1 MFFVH
6 KHEDVNF
13 TSNLLLFSILTEL
26 RFAWKSLSAE
36 GLMLMNLGNG
46 FLKLL
51 FPPFVVYI
59 YWEVL
64 ETIFAWKKNKK
75 QKTLRLI
82 NKEIKPLLKKILF
95 LRELS
100 RKYRIATYSIPPC
113 MHSFF
118 IQNHPSEQYIC

>member
-46 FLKLL
+46 FWKLL

-64 ETIFAWKKNKK
+64 ETIFAWKKKK
-75 QKTLRLI
+75 NTSVDKQRDKATFEK
-82 NKEIKPLLKKILF
+82 NS
-95 LRELS
+95 LS
-100 RKYRIATYSIPPC
+100 
-113 MHSFF
+113 
-118 IQNHPSEQYIC
+118 